1 MASII
6 FTPGPQGEQGIPGP
20 PEVSGIEISDAVI
33 SGLSEGDTVAFK
45 YVGGVLIPFIL
56 CSAGAHKITAGNGD
70 FVNLNLAP

>member
-20 PEVSGIEISDAVI
+20 PEVSGIAISDDVI

-45 YVGGVLIPFIL
+45 YVGGVLVPYIL
-56 CSAGAHKITAGNGD
+56 CSASNHKLTAGNGD

>member
-20 PEVSGIEISDAVI
+20 AELSGIEISDSSI

-45 YVGGVLIPFIL
+45 YIGGSLVPYIL
-56 CSAGAHKITAGNGD
+56 CSASTHKLTAGNGD
-70 FVNLNLAP
+70 FINLNAAP